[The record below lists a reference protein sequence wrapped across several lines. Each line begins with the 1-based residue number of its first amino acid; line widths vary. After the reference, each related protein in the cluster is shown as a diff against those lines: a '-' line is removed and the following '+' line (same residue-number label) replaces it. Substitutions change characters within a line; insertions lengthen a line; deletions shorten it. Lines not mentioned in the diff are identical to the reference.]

1 MLGSRYSKYFKDRL
15 CPDLLWRLW
24 GKLGNHVRKAYL
36 NCRHLC
42 PKLNLLNRTLGMG
55 PGLYISN
62 KFPSMSYE
70 HQSLRTIFLEN
81 KVQLLSHTSRGPQW
95 PQPACC
101 SCLHQHWHGN
111 DIVSETAPLP
121 ISMAQPSSTQHKG
134 DVQEVLTQLLPARY
148 PTLTHLCILDM
159 QLPALFF
166 LKFLFCSSHQML
178 IDLSF
183 WV

>member
-95 PQPACC
+95 P
-101 SCLHQHWHGN
+101 
-111 DIVSETAPLP
+111 

-183 WV
+183 